1 MLLGNTPYQYNILV
15 KIILKTM
22 ELATVSVRMFS
33 LAIFKCNQDVSC
45 IQTKMTRR
53 IVETGYVRPPDK
65 LLICQDLHCSIYWY
79 LSDLMILLYF
89 GGPILY
95 KTKKNNISTKCKK
108 M

>member
-1 MLLGNTPYQYNILV
+1 
-15 KIILKTM
+15 M
-22 ELATVSVRMFS
+22 EVATVSVRMFS

-45 IQTKMTRR
+45 IQTIMTRR
-53 IVETGYVRPPDK
+53 IVETGYVRPPYK

-95 KTKKNNISTKCKK
+95 KTKKTTFLRNVKRCRDHYAKTCRHGS
-108 M
+108 MQ